1 MNKIACPKCGRQY
14 QINANLAGKTVKC
27 ANCSQSFVVG
37 QTGRPPA
44 ATTAPQQR
52 PPSRPAELPSQELG
66 SLSKLFPNQLPQGP
80 DPLAN
85 HVVDDPGFM
94 EVDVDQIREQR
105 ELEAQKNN
113 KLVDAF
119 SSSSSIDDLDEN
131 KNPKRSQR
139 GKNTGYLST
148 DNLFGFRGRV
158 SRKTYWLTHL
168 IFGLLMGGIDFA
180 ALAFVFVLFLVMGSR
195 ENEDIF
201 GVAFLIAYFIVPV
214 LTAIPAA
221 WMQVAQG
228 VKRFH
233 DRNKTGLWLLIALI
247 PIIGPIWLFI
257 ELGFLKG
264 TDGKNQYGPDPLRLA
279 SNPPKPPM
287 RSV

>member
-37 QTGRPPA
+37 QTARSPA
-44 ATTAPQQR
+44 APTTPQQR

-66 SLSKLFPNQLPQGP
+66 SLSKLFPSQLPQGP

-85 HVVDDPGFM
+85 HVVDDPGFT
-94 EVDVDQIREQR
+94 EVDVEQIREQR

-119 SSSSSIDDLDEN
+119 SSSSSIDDLGGD
-131 KNPKRSQR
+131 KNPKKPQ
-139 GKNTGYLST
+139 GGQNKYLNTK
-148 DNLFGFRGRV
+148 NLFGFQGRV

-180 ALAFVFVLFLVMGSR
+180 ALAFVLVLYLVMGSR

-201 GVAFLIAYFIVPV
+201 AVAFLIAYFIVPV
-214 LTAIPAA
+214 ITSIPAI
-221 WMQVAQG
+221 WMQLAQG
-228 VKRFH
+228 VKRYH
-233 DRNKTGLWLLIALI
+233 DRNKTGLWMLIGLI
-247 PIIGPIWLFI
+247 PLIGPIWLFI
-257 ELGFLKG
+257 ELGFFKG
-264 TDGKNQYGPDPLRLA
+264 TEGKNQYGPDPLRKA
-279 SNPPKPPM
+279 SKPPKPPIPTA
-287 RSV
+287 